1 MKEMIKRT
9 AACLLFAGLAAGM
22 LYGAYRLLHF
32 KSTDGC
38 YPAEMFYQQEE
49 NTVDVLCLGSSH
61 TYTNINPAILWD
73 EYGMAAYDL
82 AGSNQTLWNTYYYM
96 KEALKYQTPQL
107 VVVDVYRV
115 MEEDEYQGTERMTM
129 NMFGLRHSDDYV
141 ENLQV
146 SLAPE
151 EEQLDYLLRYPV
163 YHARYQELK
172 EDDFLPYHG
181 DANGRNYKGFNINSI
196 STTVFE
202 GLPDVTWVTE
212 TGKMEKKNEKYLK
225 EIIDLAKE
233 QDIPLLLVAAPYM
246 EVGEEDEMLYNQV
259 AEIAAEHQV
268 DFVDFNRQFEQIG
281 LDPQKDFAESSHLNY
296 YGSEKYTSYLGNYIA
311 KHFKVSDRRGD
322 KRYDSWEANSRYY
335 EKHAQNVDLKKTTDA
350 NAYFKK
356 LFANT
361 DRYTICV
368 MTKGDYR
375 SQKWPFIKSML
386 KKYGMD
392 PDTDTV
398 WIWKDGELQMTVPAD
413 TTEDKVY
420 YQDLGRK
427 SVTVL
432 TEERY
437 SAMLDDTYLYREV
450 SIEGINCDAAEN
462 GINIMV
468 YDNELQEMVD
478 NAGMNASDG
487 YAFMRY

>member
-311 KHFKVSDRRGD
+311 KHFKEQVSLESMAKDLGIS
-322 KRYDSWEANSRYY
+322 KFTLSRVFSGTFHRNFNQYLNEQRLNY
-335 EKHAQNVDLKKTTDA
+335 
-350 NAYFKK
+350 
-356 LFANT
+356 
-361 DRYTICV
+361 ICV
-368 MTKGDYR
+368 HLECTDKSITDIWLDAGFDSQRTFNRGFRERYRMTPREYR
-375 SQKWPFIKSML
+375 SLYKE
-386 KKYGMD
+386 KY
-392 PDTDTV
+392 
-398 WIWKDGELQMTVPAD
+398 ILQT
-413 TTEDKVY
+413 
-420 YQDLGRK
+420 
-427 SVTVL
+427 
-432 TEERY
+432 
-437 SAMLDDTYLYREV
+437 
-450 SIEGINCDAAEN
+450 
-462 GINIMV
+462 
-468 YDNELQEMVD
+468 QEMEEL
-478 NAGMNASDG
+478 
-487 YAFMRY
+487 